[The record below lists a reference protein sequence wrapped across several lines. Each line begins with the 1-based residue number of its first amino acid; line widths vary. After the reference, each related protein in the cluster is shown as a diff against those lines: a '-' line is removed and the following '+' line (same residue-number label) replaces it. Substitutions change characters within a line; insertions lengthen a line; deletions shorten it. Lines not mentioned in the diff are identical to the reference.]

1 MVRFVCVHI
10 RSYEFGY
17 GRMSS
22 ATVVCKTSE
31 ASSVVRVTFTYLVL
45 AYLECNPFQRA
56 SLIYSL
62 YVTRPSCKYVKC
74 SQCALSVGRAGERA
88 VGASVASV
96 ARVAMRGVAWRVV
109 AWRGVAREAAG
120 AGEARGGLDT
130 VLCTISVTCECT
142 LRTRRE
148 HCGL

>member
-1 MVRFVCVHI
+1 MCII
-10 RSYEFGY
+10 RGA
-17 GRMSS
+17 GW
-22 ATVVCKTSE
+22 
-31 ASSVVRVTFTYLVL
+31 
-45 AYLECNPFQRA
+45 
-56 SLIYSL
+56 
-62 YVTRPSCKYVKC
+62 
-74 SQCALSVGRAGERA
+74 GERA

-109 AWRGVAREAAG
+109 ACRGVAREAAG

-142 LRTRRE
+142 LQTRRE